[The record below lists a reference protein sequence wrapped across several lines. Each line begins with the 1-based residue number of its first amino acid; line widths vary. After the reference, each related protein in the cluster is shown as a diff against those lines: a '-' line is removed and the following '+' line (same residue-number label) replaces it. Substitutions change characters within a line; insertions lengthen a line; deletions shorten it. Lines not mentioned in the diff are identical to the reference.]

1 MNEPKGCDCQLSSFS
16 NTAKTEICGT
26 IRTDADRT
34 AFLAGCLMTA
44 KARESGGTVLRTECT
59 AIAALM
65 PRLLQS
71 VRQELTVDTEY
82 RTRTNKP
89 AVWEYTL
96 SALPDTGLRLTD
108 IPEHPLILS
117 GLFSL
122 CGSVTDPSSGYHL
135 ELVLPE
141 AEFAVQLKKILA
153 EMTPPLAMK
162 TTQRNQSTVLYL
174 KHNEQIS
181 DALMLMGAHNAAFS
195 LMNLFAEK
203 NLRSQTNRR
212 MNCDLATIDKT
223 VAAGEQQI
231 RDIALIREKMGLDAL
246 PEDLQEIAR
255 VRLDAPESTLSELGA
270 MLHPPLS
277 RSGVHHRLARIAKIA
292 QKIRT
297 ES

>member
-1 MNEPKGCDCQLSSFS
+1 
-16 NTAKTEICGT
+16 
-26 IRTDADRT
+26 
-34 AFLAGCLMTA
+34 MTA
-44 KARESGGTVLRTECT
+44 RHGTGGAVLHTECT
-59 AIAALM
+59 AIAAIM
-65 PRLLQS
+65 PKLLAS
-71 VRQELTVDTEY
+71 VKTPFTVDTEY

-96 SALPDTGLRLTD
+96 SALPETGFSAED
-108 IPEHPLILS
+108 IPQHPLILS

-122 CGSVTDPSSGYHL
+122 CGSVTDPNSGYHL
-135 ELVLPE
+135 ELVL
-141 AEFAVQLKKILA
+141 ADADFAVRLQKILA
-153 EMTPPLAMK
+153 EMVPPLAMK
-162 TTQRNQSTVLYL
+162 TAQRNQYTVLYL

-181 DALMLMGAHNAAFS
+181 DALMLMGAQNSAFS
-195 LMNLFAEK
+195 LMNLYAEK

-212 MNCDLATIDKT
+212 MNCDLANIDKT

-231 RDIALIREKMGLDAL
+231 RDIALIRETMGLDAL

-292 QKIRT
+292 QKMRT
-297 ES
+297 QP

>member
-1 MNEPKGCDCQLSSFS
+1 MCLSSFS

-26 IRTDADRT
+26 VKNDADRS

-59 AIAALM
+59 AIAAMM
-65 PRLLQS
+65 PRLLRT
-71 VRQELTVDTEY
+71 VKPEITVDTEY
-82 RTRTNKP
+82 RTRVNKP

-96 SALPDTGLRLTD
+96 SAVPETGFSIED
-108 IPEHPLILS
+108 IPSHPLILS

-135 ELVLPE
+135 ELVLPD
-141 AEFAVQLKKILA
+141 AAFAARVQAILA
-153 EMTPPLAMK
+153 EMTPPLPMK
-162 TTQRNQSTVLYL
+162 TTQRNQYTVLYL

-203 NLRSQTNRR
+203 SLRSQTNRR
-212 MNCDLATIDKT
+212 MNCDLANIDKT
-223 VAAGEQQI
+223 VAAGEQQL

-246 PEDLQEIAR
+246 PPDLREIAHI
-255 VRLDAPESTLSELGA
+255 RLDAPESTLSELGA

-292 QKIRT
+292 QTIR
-297 ES
+297 SSK

>member
-1 MNEPKGCDCQLSSFS
+1 MSSFS
-16 NTAKTEICGT
+16 NTAKTEICGA
-26 IRTDADRT
+26 IRSDADRR

-44 KARESGGTVLRTECT
+44 RHGTGGAVLHTECT
-59 AIAALM
+59 AIAAIM
-65 PRLLQS
+65 PKLLAS
-71 VRQELTVDTEY
+71 VKTPFTVDTEY

-96 SALPDTGLRLTD
+96 SALPETGFSAED
-108 IPEHPLILS
+108 IPQHPLILS

-122 CGSVTDPSSGYHL
+122 CGSVTDPNSGYHL
-135 ELVLPE
+135 ELVL
-141 AEFAVQLKKILA
+141 ADADFAVRLQKILA
-153 EMTPPLAMK
+153 EMVPPLAMK
-162 TTQRNQSTVLYL
+162 TAQRNQYTVLYL

-181 DALMLMGAHNAAFS
+181 DALMLMGAQNSAFS
-195 LMNLFAEK
+195 LMNLYAEK

-212 MNCDLATIDKT
+212 MNCDLANIDKT

-231 RDIALIREKMGLDAL
+231 RDIALIRETMGLDAL

-292 QKIRT
+292 QKMRT
-297 ES
+297 QP